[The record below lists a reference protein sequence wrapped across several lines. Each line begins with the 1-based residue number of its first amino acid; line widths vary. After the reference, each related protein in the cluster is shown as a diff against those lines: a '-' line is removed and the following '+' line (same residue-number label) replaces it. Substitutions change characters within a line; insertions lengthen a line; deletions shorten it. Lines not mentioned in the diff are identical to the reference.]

1 MNDIPN
7 DRYNVQKMKGDTMII
22 SEKIFMIMREQK
34 MSMRELGRRTGITAS
49 TISDWN
55 TKKMNPGADKLLV
68 ISKALGVS
76 VEELLEDTDTFQK
89 KTVEEIDVEKMKDE
103 DILAQYHSFTTG
115 QKRHLLEYMKRLGEE
130 YAEEK

>member
-1 MNDIPN
+1 
-7 DRYNVQKMKGDTMII
+7 MII
-22 SEKIFMIMREQK
+22 SEKIFMIMKEQN

-76 VEELLEDTDTFQK
+76 VEELLEDTETFQK
-89 KTVEEIDVEKMKDE
+89 KTLDDIDVEKIGDKE
-103 DILAQYHSFTTG
+103 ILDQYHSFNLR
-115 QKRHLLEYMKRLGEE
+115 QKKHLLEYMKRLGEE
-130 YAEEK
+130 YGDKE

>member
-1 MNDIPN
+1 
-7 DRYNVQKMKGDTMII
+7 MII

-89 KTVEEIDVEKMKDE
+89 KTVEEIDVEKTKDE
-103 DILAQYHSFTTG
+103 DLRSITVL
-115 QKRHLLEYMKRLGEE
+115 RLGRRDI
-130 YAEEK
+130 YWST

>member
-1 MNDIPN
+1 MSKKVSI
-7 DRYNVQKMKGDTMII
+7 II
-22 SEKIFMIMREQK
+22 SVILFVILAVLLVCE
-34 MSMRELGRRTGITAS
+34 
-49 TISDWN
+49 
-55 TKKMNPGADKLLV
+55 KMNPGADKLLV

-89 KTVEEIDVEKMKDE
+89 KTVEEIDVEKTKDE
-103 DILAQYHSFTTG
+103 EILAQYHSFTTG

>member
-1 MNDIPN
+1 MNDITN
-7 DRYNVQKMKGDTMII
+7 DRYNVRKQGGYVMII

-89 KTVEEIDVEKMKDE
+89 KTFEKMKKYLRS
-103 DILAQYHSFTTG
+103 ITVL
-115 QKRHLLEYMKRLGEE
+115 RLGRRDI
-130 YAEEK
+130 YWST

>member
-1 MNDIPN
+1 
-7 DRYNVQKMKGDTMII
+7 MII

-55 TKKMNPGADKLLV
+55 TKKMNPGADKLL
-68 ISKALGVS
+68 
-76 VEELLEDTDTFQK
+76 EDTDTFQK
-89 KTVEEIDVEKMKDE
+89 KTVEEIDVEKTKDE
-103 DILAQYHSFTTG
+103 EILAQYHSFTTG